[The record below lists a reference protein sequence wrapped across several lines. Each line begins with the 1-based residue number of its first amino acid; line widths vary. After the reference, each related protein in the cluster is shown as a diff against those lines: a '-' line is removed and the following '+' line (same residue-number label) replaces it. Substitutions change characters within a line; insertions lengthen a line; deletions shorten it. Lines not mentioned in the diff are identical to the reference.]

1 MIVIILIAIVVF
13 VLIKFLFNN
22 SKSENKIESNDIRVR
37 FKPFIDV
44 VVNSYK
50 ELGIDAKIADI
61 DNDKRAV
68 VIQTDYLS
76 ENKDKINHFLM
87 IKGDIFHI
95 EITYFILSLKFRKV
109 YDLQI
114 SNMDNYFQKI
124 NSQKIIKDFEILRN
138 EFQSENEALIMEEM
152 VNKFLYK

>member
-50 ELGIDAKIADI
+50 ELGIEAKIADI